1 MSLVVS
7 VPQVLRELVGEVE
20 GAEVVAWDL
29 RDAPPRDDLE
39 VVVLPPF
46 GARWV
51 TRLAELG
58 SLKGV
63 VTATAGYE
71 HVLPHLPP
79 GVPLAN
85 AVGVHDTATAE
96 LALALALAA
105 QRDLP
110 DLVRAQDEGR
120 WLRPAV
126 RRGLADSRVLVVGYG
141 GVGRAVARRMLA
153 CEATVTAVATRP
165 RDGDDLV
172 ARVHGADVLPE
183 LLPEHDVVVLC
194 VPLVPG
200 TERLFGPDLLSRM
213 PDDALLVNVAR
224 GGVVDTDALRAEC
237 ARGRLRA
244 ALDVTDPE
252 PLPDGHP
259 LWSTPNVI
267 VSHHTGGSSRAF
279 PPRAAAYVRR
289 QIESFVRTG
298 TLQHVVATG
307 PAPS

>member
-7 VPQVLRELVGEVE
+7 VPEVLHPHVGEVA

-29 RDAPPRDDLE
+29 REDPPRDDVEL
-39 VVVLPPF
+39 VVVPPF

-51 TRLAELG
+51 RRLAELPR
-58 SLKGV
+58 LRAV

-79 GVPLAN
+79 GVPMAN

-110 DLVRAQDEGR
+110 EMVHAQDEGR

-126 RRGLADSRVLVVGYG
+126 RRGLADNRVLVVGYG
-141 GVGRAVARRMLA
+141 GVGRAVARRMVA
-153 CEATVTAVATRP
+153 CEASVTAVATRP
-165 RDGDDLV
+165 REGDELV
-172 ARVHGADVLPE
+172 GEVHGVDRLPD

-194 VPLVPG
+194 VPLTPA
-200 TERLFGPDLLSRM
+200 TEQLVDAGMLARM

-224 GGVVDTDALRAEC
+224 GAVVVTDDLVAALEAG
-237 ARGRLRA
+237 AVRA
-244 ALDVTDPE
+244 AIDVAEQE
-252 PLPDGHP
+252 PLPADSP
-259 LWSTPNVI
+259 LWSAPGLLISPHV
-267 VSHHTGGSSRAF
+267 GGASSAMW
-279 PPRAAAYVRR
+279 PRAHRLIRDQLGRYAAG
-289 QIESFVRTG
+289 EP
-298 TLQHVVATG
+298 LLNVVS
-307 PAPS
+307 PVS

>member
-7 VPQVLRELVGEVE
+7 VPEVLHPHVGEVA

-29 RDAPPRDDLE
+29 REDPPRDDVEL
-39 VVVLPPF
+39 VVVPPF

-51 TRLAELG
+51 RRLAELPR
-58 SLKGV
+58 LRAV

-79 GVPLAN
+79 GVPMAN

-110 DLVRAQDEGR
+110 EMVHAQDEGR

-126 RRGLADSRVLVVGYG
+126 RRGLADNRVLVVGYG
-141 GVGRAVARRMLA
+141 GVGRAVARRMVA
-153 CEATVTAVATRP
+153 CEASVTAVATRP
-165 RDGDDLV
+165 REGDELV
-172 ARVHGADVLPE
+172 GEVHGVDRLPD

-194 VPLVPG
+194 VPLTPA
-200 TERLFGPDLLSRM
+200 TEQLVDAGMLARM

-224 GGVVDTDALRAEC
+224 GAVVDTEALRAEC
-237 ARGRLRA
+237 AAGRLRA

-252 PLPDGHP
+252 PLPEGHP

-267 VSHHTGGSSRAF
+267 ISHHTGGSTRAF
-279 PPRAAAYVRR
+279 PPRAGAYVRR
-289 QIESFVRTG
+289 QVEAFLADG
-298 TLQHVVATG
+298 QLQHVVATG
-307 PAPS
+307 

>member
-7 VPQVLRELVGEVE
+7 VPEVLRELVGEVD
-20 GAEVVAWDL
+20 GVEVVPWDL
-29 RDAPPRDDLE
+29 REDPPRRDVEL
-39 VVVLPPF
+39 VVVPPF

-51 TRLAELG
+51 KRLDELP
-58 SLKGV
+58 SLRAV
-63 VTATAGYE
+63 VTATAGFE
-71 HVLPHLPP
+71 HVVPHLPE
-79 GVPLAN
+79 GVALAN

-126 RRGLADSRVLVVGYG
+126 RRGLADCRVLVVGYG
-141 GVGRAVARRMLA
+141 GVGRAVARRMVA
-153 CEATVTAVATRP
+153 SEAVVTAVATRA
-165 RDGDDLV
+165 RRGDELV
-172 ARVHGADVLPE
+172 GEVHGVDRLPE
-183 LLPEHDVVVLC
+183 LLPDHDVVVLC
-194 VPLVPG
+194 VPLLPA
-200 TERLFGPDLLSRM
+200 TERLFDAGVLARM

-224 GGVVDTDALRAEC
+224 GGVVDTEALRAEC
-237 ARGRLRA
+237 AAGRLRA

-252 PLPDGHP
+252 PLPEGHS

-267 VSHHTGGSSRAF
+267 ISHHTGGSTRAF

-289 QIESFVRTG
+289 QVEAFLATG
-298 TLQHVVATG
+298 RLEHVVATG
-307 PAPS
+307 GPAS